1 VSDSKGRQLDLT
13 PEALQTIAAMQAR
26 VAAVAAHYGENSPE
40 HAEIAD
46 SLANALARMIGLGG
60 RIMCDGREDELCLLG
75 ASFITYGVV
84 FFPLRE
90 GGQTD
95 PLRGTWSL
103 HS

>member
-1 VSDSKGRQLDLT
+1 VSESNGRQLDLT
-13 PEALQTIAAMQAR
+13 PEALQTIEAMRAR
-26 VAAVAAHYGENSPE
+26 VAAVADMYGQNSPE
-40 HAEIAD
+40 HAEIAN
-46 SLANALARMIGLGG
+46 SLANALAQMLKLGG
-60 RIMCDGREDELCLLG
+60 RIMRDGREDELCLLG

-90 GGQTD
+90 GGQRD